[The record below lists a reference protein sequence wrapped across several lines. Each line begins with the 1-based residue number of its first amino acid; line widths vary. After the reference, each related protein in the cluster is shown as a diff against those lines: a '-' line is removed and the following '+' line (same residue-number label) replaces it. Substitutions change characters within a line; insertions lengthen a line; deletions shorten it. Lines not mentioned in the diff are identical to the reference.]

1 MKDTSWTPH
10 THLPQ
15 DRVAEMRA
23 MQPRMQILQPSE
35 FCSVLPPR
43 LHVTK
48 WPQFCAAVHPL
59 HGAGAEP
66 VRYFH
71 QPLTD

>member
-1 MKDTSWTPH
+1 MEDTSRTPH

-23 MQPRMQILQPSE
+23 MQPRMQIPQPSE
-35 FCSVLPPR
+35 PFSVLPPR

-48 WPQFCAAVHPL
+48 WPQLCAAVHPL
-59 HGAGAEP
+59 HGAGAGP
-66 VRYFH
+66 V
-71 QPLTD
+71 